1 MRLVGQLSLVGAA
14 MKSSA
19 RNAALA
25 PGKGAGS
32 SWRRWG
38 ATRLSLAGGFCPAR
52 GFAESSTTRA
62 RPIPN
67 FPPLRVSLEG
77 NIASGEA
84 TSSPRIPSSSEM
96 CSTLGQTRTF
106 CSHHRVDSTREE
118 HPPWNTRQQVSTASR
133 PRACFKMAKR
143 DEVACYPLPS
153 PTPISWPS
161 LLQQSLR
168 LHLWA
173 AQTKALT
180 IRI

>member
-14 MKSSA
+14 MKSTA

-32 SWRRWG
+32 PWRRWG

-52 GFAESSTTRA
+52 GFAESATTRA

-96 CSTLGQTRTF
+96 CRAHWGKPELSVHTIASIQPGKSTLLGILGSKFRLQIVPEPVSRWQNVTR
-106 CSHHRVDSTREE
+106 
-118 HPPWNTRQQVSTASR
+118 
-133 PRACFKMAKR
+133 
-143 DEVACYPLPS
+143 
-153 PTPISWPS
+153 
-161 LLQQSLR
+161 
-168 LHLWA
+168 
-173 AQTKALT
+173 
-180 IRI
+180 